1 MITLQQYG
9 RLQREHARSQNMS
22 VSALK
27 AGVDRR
33 TARKYLN
40 AQQPPAELGQ
50 PHDWRTRPDPL
61 IKAWPAAVALL
72 EGAPDLEAKTVF
84 EFLSALPENGLEPC
98 HLRTFQRR
106 VRLWRATSGPDKE
119 VMFAQQREP
128 GELLEM
134 GWTHAG
140 ELKVTVEGR
149 PLEHLFC
156 HGALAYSNWEWAV
169 RCQSESFLSLMV
181 GLQACFQRL
190 GGVPR
195 YVLTDN
201 SSAATHEIVGG
212 KRAYNPEYLDVCEHY
227 GFKPITIAV
236 GCPNEQGDIESAN
249 RHLKRRLE
257 QHLLLRGHR
266 EFPTV
271 EAYDGFVVEVLSR
284 ANQTRQARLAEE
296 VARLRA
302 LPPTRLAE
310 YRELRARVGSGST
323 MRVKNVTYSVPSRL
337 VGQVVRV
344 ERYESELKVYL
355 GRELVARL
363 PRQNGDRGAQIDF
376 RHVVGPLLRKPG
388 AFRNYQHREALYP
401 STVYRV
407 AYDTLVEAHG
417 DRGGVIEYLQVL
429 KLAAELGVE
438 TVAVRLE
445 TRMAQAG
452 KWRAAELAGATG
464 REAPPELNPLTPE
477 LASYDLLLES
487 EVSDV
492 H

>member
-9 RLQREHARSQNMS
+9 RLQREYARSQNMS

-40 AQQPPAELGQ
+40 AQQAPAELGQ

-61 IKAWPAAVALL
+61 ATVWPAAVALL
-72 EGAPDLEAKTVF
+72 EGAPELEAKTVF
-84 EFLSALPENGLEPC
+84 EFLCEQPGNALDPR

-106 VRLWRATSGPDKE
+106 VRHWRATRGPAKE
-119 VMFAQQREP
+119 IMFPQRHQP
-128 GELLEM
+128 GDLLEM
-134 GWTHAG
+134 DWTHTG
-140 ELKVTVEGR
+140 ELQVTVEGR
-149 PLEHLFC
+149 PLEHLLC
-156 HGALAYSNWEWAV
+156 HGTLAYSNWEWAV
-169 RCQSESFLSLMV
+169 RCQSESFLSLV
-181 GLQACFQRL
+181 GGLQACFQRL
-190 GGVPR
+190 GGVTK

-212 KRAYNPEYLDVCEHY
+212 KRDYNSEYLGVCEHY
-227 GFKPITIAV
+227 DYEPVTIAV

-266 EFPTV
+266 DFASA
-271 EAYDGFVVEVLSR
+271 EAYDGFVEDVLTR
-284 ANQTRQARLAEE
+284 ANQTRRQRLAEE

-310 YRELRARVGSGST
+310 YRELSAYVGSGST
-323 MRVKNVTYSVPSRL
+323 MRVKNITYSVPSQL
-337 VGQVVRV
+337 VGQTVRV
-344 ERYESELKVYL
+344 ERYEAELKVYL
-355 GRELVARL
+355 GRELVLRL

-376 RHVVGPLLRKPG
+376 RHVVGALLRKPG

-401 STVYRV
+401 GPVYRR
-407 AYDTLVEAHG
+407 AYDALVAAHG
-417 DRGGVIEYLQVL
+417 ERGGVIEYLLVL

-438 TVAVRLE
+438 TVAARVEPRL
-445 TRMAQAG
+445 AQEG
-452 KWRAAELAGATG
+452 KWRAAELGGAAG
-464 REAPPELNPLTPE
+464 REAPPVLNPLTPE
-477 LASYDLLLES
+477 LASYDLLLGS
-487 EVSDV
+487 EVDDAS
-492 H
+492 

>member
-9 RLQREHARSQNMS
+9 RLQREYARSQNMT

-61 IKAWPAAVALL
+61 AAAWPAAMALL

-84 EFLSALPENGLEPC
+84 EFLSERPENGLEPR

-106 VRLWRATSGPDKE
+106 VRHWRATRGPAKE
-119 VMFAQQREP
+119 VMFPQRREP
-128 GELLEM
+128 GDLLELD
-134 GWTHAG
+134 WTHAG
-140 ELKVTVEGR
+140 ELEVTVEGR

-156 HGALAYSNWEWAV
+156 HGTLAYSNWEWAV
-169 RCQSESFLSLMV
+169 RCQSESYLSLV
-181 GLQACFQRL
+181 GGLQACFQRL

-212 KRAYNPEYLDVCEHY
+212 KRAYNPDYLDVCEHY
-227 GFKPITIAV
+227 GFEPITIAV

-257 QHLLLRGHR
+257 QYLLLRGHR
-266 EFPTV
+266 DFPTT
-271 EAYDGFVVEVLSR
+271 EAYDGFVVDVLSR
-284 ANQTRQARLAEE
+284 ANRPRQARLAEE
-296 VARLRA
+296 VARLRP

-310 YRELRARVGSGST
+310 YRELRARVGTGST

-337 VGQVVRV
+337 VGQTVRV

-355 GRELVARL
+355 GRELVVRL
-363 PRQNGDRGAQIDF
+363 PRQSGDRGARIDF
-376 RHVVGPLLRKPG
+376 RHVVGALLRKPG

-401 STVYRV
+401 APVYRV
-407 AYDTLVEAHG
+407 AYDALVAAHG
-417 DRGGVIEYLQVL
+417 ERGGVIEYLQVL
-429 KLAAELGVE
+429 KLAADLGVE

-445 TRMAQAG
+445 SRMAEAG
-452 KWRAAELAGATG
+452 KWRAAELAGGPG
-464 REAPPELNPLTPE
+464 REAPPELSPLLPE
-477 LASYDLLLES
+477 LASYDRLLES
-487 EVSDV
+487 EVADV
-492 H
+492 R